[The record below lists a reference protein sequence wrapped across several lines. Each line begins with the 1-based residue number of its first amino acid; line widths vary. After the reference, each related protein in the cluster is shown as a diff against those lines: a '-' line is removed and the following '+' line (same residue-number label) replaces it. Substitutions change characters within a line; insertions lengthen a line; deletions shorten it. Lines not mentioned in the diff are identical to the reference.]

1 MRLQGKRCHLV
12 HQMQRAKGIVASLG
26 ASQRWYETNTGAE
39 VPHTNGIGCS
49 IRPHGTKA
57 SASNM
62 ETLLGYYRGKQQTI
76 REGWGRAVYRR
87 QIFRRRK
94 LGIKEVIPTHKFFL
108 DFGLQEYCVLTRFD
122 MLCLHLKENTEIL
135 FEYFLIMVASLL
147 SPDLLNDTP
156 LARCYKKSA
165 KSTFRLTQKD
175 LLRYRNLE

>member
-62 ETLLGYYRGKQQTI
+62 ETLLGYYWGKQQTI
-76 REGWGRAVYRR
+76 REGRGRAVYRR

-94 LGIKEVIPTHKFFL
+94 LGIKEVIPTHRFFL

-122 MLCLHLKENTEIL
+122 MLCLHLKKN
-135 FEYFLIMVASLL
+135 ASLL
-147 SPDLLNDTP
+147 SPGLLNDTP